1 MLKKLFQDER
11 GEDMIEY
18 ALLAAFIS
26 IIAIAAVKLVGTKVL
41 AIFDSIAAQL

>member
-1 MLKKLFQDER
+1 MLKKFFKDER

-26 IIAIAAVKLVGTKVL
+26 IIAIIAVKLVGTKVL
-41 AIFDSIAAQL
+41 TIFTNIAAAL